1 MANIASLGVK
11 LGIDTADFTQ
21 GIEKAKEALQN
32 FKERAGELLSVA
44 AFAEMTNKAMEYADS
59 VVKTAKANDV
69 AVASVLN
76 LSSAL
81 IKNGGDAEETSRI
94 YSGFTQKIESA
105 ALGSGKVQEAFAR
118 LGVSLKDLKTLSEED
133 LFNKTVQGLAKM
145 QDSAE
150 RNGLAF
156 QVLGRGIRGVDIKGL
171 AADLV
176 EGKGEMD
183 KYAQAVTQA
192 HELSIKLKEA
202 SHQLTLEFTNAVF
215 PSLLQLYDA
224 LHKDATAIQFFG
236 EVLQTTAETVAV
248 VFKYTATVIVGF
260 FTEIQGVIAATT
272 DAIHGDFSKAL
283 QDLKDY
289 DDKVKKMAESDEEF
303 AQKIL
308 NRSKETPK
316 QEPQQDVNRPV
327 TFAGEKQ
334 LLQAQDL
341 SKEYARQA
349 AIQFQMLSAKE
360 AETHLTKNQ
369 KDYVSEITKVLTE
382 MQKALDNVDKKI
394 ATTDPS
400 TAAGQAVIKA
410 LKEQKQQIIDT
421 AQVYVEKTEQEVL
434 ATQAFQQS
442 FSYGWQKAYEQYV
455 ENANNAAMQAQEMF
469 ADITNSMTN
478 ALEKFVETG
487 KLNFGDLA
495 KSILADML
503 KIELRAQEMKLFQA
517 MGGLGG
523 LFGIGGGEATQY
535 SAEFMAAAGGG
546 NIPANMPTIVGENGP
561 ELIIPQTGGTVV
573 PNNKLA
579 DVMGGSNQPSVMY
592 NGPYIANM
600 SAIDTQ
606 SATQFLARN
615 QTAVWAANQSAQRSL
630 PQSR

>member
-421 AQVYVEKTEQEVL
+421 AQVYVEKTEEEVL
-434 ATQAFQQS
+434 ATQKFQLS

-455 ENANNAAMQAQEMF
+455 ENSNNAAMQAQEMF
-469 ADITNSMTN
+469 NAITNSMTN
-478 ALEKFVETG
+478 ALDKFVETG

-495 KSILADML
+495 KSIINDML
-503 KIELRAQEMKLFQA
+503 KIELHAQEMKLFQA
-517 MGGLGG
+517 IGGSIGG
-523 LFGIGGGEATQY
+523 SMEEGGMLSGIGSLFGFADGGQPPVGVP
-535 SAEFMAAAGGG
+535 S
-546 NIPANMPTIVGENGP
+546 IVGENGP
-561 ELIIPQTGGTVV
+561 ELFVPQTAGTVV

-579 DVMGGSNQPSVMY
+579 DVMGGSNQPSVVY
-592 NGPYIANM
+592 NGPYIQQM

>member
-81 IKNGGDAEETSRI
+81 MKNGGDAEETSRI

>member
-81 IKNGGDAEETSRI
+81 MKNGGDAEETSRI

-421 AQVYVEKTEQEVL
+421 AQVYVEKTEEEVL
-434 ATQAFQQS
+434 ATQKFQQS

-455 ENANNAAMQAQEMF
+455 ENSNNAAMQAQEMF
-469 ADITNSMTN
+469 NAITNSMTN
-478 ALEKFVETG
+478 ALDKFVETG

-495 KSILADML
+495 KSILNDML
-503 KIELRAQEMKLFQA
+503 KIELKAQEMKLFQA
-517 MGGLGG
+517 IGSSIGGSMEEGG
-523 LFGIGGGEATQY
+523 MLSGIGSLFGFADGGQPPVGVP
-535 SAEFMAAAGGG
+535 S
-546 NIPANMPTIVGENGP
+546 IVGENGP
-561 ELIIPQTGGTVV
+561 ELFVPQTAGTVV

-579 DVMGGSNQPSVMY
+579 DVMGGSNQPSVVY
-592 NGPYIANM
+592 NGPYIQQM

>member
-260 FTEIQGVIAATT
+260 FKEIQGVIAATT

-421 AQVYVEKTEQEVL
+421 AQVYVEKTEEEVL
-434 ATQAFQQS
+434 ATQKFQLS

-455 ENANNAAMQAQEMF
+455 ENSNNAAMQAQEMF
-469 ADITNSMTN
+469 NAITNSMTN
-478 ALEKFVETG
+478 ALDKFVETG

-495 KSILADML
+495 KSIINDML
-503 KIELRAQEMKLFQA
+503 KIELHAQEMKLFQA
-517 MGGLGG
+517 IGGSIGG
-523 LFGIGGGEATQY
+523 SMEEGGMLSGIGSLFGFADGGQPPVGVP
-535 SAEFMAAAGGG
+535 S
-546 NIPANMPTIVGENGP
+546 IVGENGP
-561 ELIIPQTGGTVV
+561 ELFVPQTAGTVV

-579 DVMGGSNQPSVMY
+579 DVMGGSNQPSVVY
-592 NGPYIANM
+592 NGPYIQQM

>member
-81 IKNGGDAEETSRI
+81 MKNGGDAEETSRI

-421 AQVYVEKTEQEVL
+421 AQVYVEKTEEEVL
-434 ATQAFQQS
+434 ATQKFQLS

-455 ENANNAAMQAQEMF
+455 ENSNNAAMQAQEMF
-469 ADITNSMTN
+469 NAITNSMTN
-478 ALEKFVETG
+478 ALDKFVETG

-495 KSILADML
+495 KSIINDML
-503 KIELRAQEMKLFQA
+503 KIELHAQEMKLFQA
-517 MGGLGG
+517 IGGSIGG
-523 LFGIGGGEATQY
+523 SMEEGGMLSGIGSLFGFADGGQPPVGVP
-535 SAEFMAAAGGG
+535 S
-546 NIPANMPTIVGENGP
+546 IVGENGP
-561 ELIIPQTGGTVV
+561 ELFVPQTAGTVV

-579 DVMGGSNQPSVMY
+579 DVMGGSNQPSVVY
-592 NGPYIANM
+592 NGPYIQQM